1 VRRQTSINSP
11 CVPKKYVWRKR
22 LNTDQAAGSEFVPK
36 TNRTIPANE
45 SHFVPTAAP
54 ARHLVLEE
62 GASRVMRSQESNK
75 KDELWLGDAF
85 DPHVLEMP
93 SISVYIR
100 LAKPTPLVAELLCT
114 VIARALGLPA
124 PEPFIISVLPGTLP
138 ASLLPQNDS
147 VQLCVGT
154 RDLGGESFA
163 QLLRSD
169 SATAE
174 KILAKWKHL
183 VPVTVLD
190 EWLANDDRNTG
201 NFIYIAQALHIIDH
215 AEAFGGSM
223 RNIFPLADITEDAF
237 TNRLA
242 SMLKGNSEQR
252 QKWLDEAKQWLIFT
266 ASGLDISSAVAAAEV
281 KRWQTPEEEA
291 ELVHFITTRL
301 SITHRLL
308 CTRLGHPQLPLPN
321 QSDLQ

>member
-1 VRRQTSINSP
+1 MS
-11 CVPKKYVWRKR
+11 
-22 LNTDQAAGSEFVPK
+22 AAV
-36 TNRTIPANE
+36 PANE
-45 SHFVPTAAP
+45 SHFAPTAAP

-62 GASRVMRSQESNK
+62 GASRVIRSQESSK

-85 DPHVLEMP
+85 DPNAPEMP
-93 SISVYIR
+93 SISVYMR

-124 PEPFIISVLPGTLP
+124 PEPFIISILPGTLSG
-138 ASLLPQNDS
+138 SLLPQTSS

-169 SATAE
+169 SVAAE
-174 KILAKWKHL
+174 KILAKWKDL
-183 VPVTVLD
+183 IPVTVLD

-201 NFIYIAQALHIIDH
+201 NFIYIAHTLHIIDH
-215 AEAFGGSM
+215 AEAFGGSV
-223 RNIFPLADITEDAF
+223 RNIFPLAEIAEDAF
-237 TNRLA
+237 TNKLA
-242 SMLKGNSEQR
+242 GMLKGSSEQR
-252 QKWLDEAKQWLIFT
+252 QKWLDEAKQWLVFT
-266 ASGLDISSAVAAAEV
+266 ASGLDINSAVAAAEV

-308 CTRLGHPQLPLPN
+308 CTRLGHPQLLLPS
-321 QSDLQ
+321 QSGLQ